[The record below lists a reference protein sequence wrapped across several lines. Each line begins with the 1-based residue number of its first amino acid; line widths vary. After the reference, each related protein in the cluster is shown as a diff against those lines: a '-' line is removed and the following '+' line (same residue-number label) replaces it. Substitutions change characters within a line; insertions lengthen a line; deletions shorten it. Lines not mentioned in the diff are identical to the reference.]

1 MKKVPWYTST
11 TTIISTLAFA
21 IIWLGIAGMGNI
33 PNSPQIVNLGQPD
46 NDLGGFEGELD
57 ADICGLDSVDCE
69 GYVTMKTTSF
79 SSVECKTT
87 WCQANAGLP
96 RGNKVALNYSKF
108 GRYSKVYVP
117 KYDRTYEVIGSTDSK
132 TDLDFWNA
140 DNQQAAL
147 AHGTQYLQV
156 ELIK

>member
-96 RGNKVALNYSKF
+96 RGNKVALNYKYGKYSKLYILKYNKTYDIIGTTDQNTDVDIWWGDDYESDKKF
-108 GRYSKVYVP
+108 GV
-117 KYDRTYEVIGSTDSK
+117 E
-132 TDLDFWNA
+132 
-140 DNQQAAL
+140 
-147 AHGTQYLQV
+147 YLNIK
-156 ELIK
+156 LIK